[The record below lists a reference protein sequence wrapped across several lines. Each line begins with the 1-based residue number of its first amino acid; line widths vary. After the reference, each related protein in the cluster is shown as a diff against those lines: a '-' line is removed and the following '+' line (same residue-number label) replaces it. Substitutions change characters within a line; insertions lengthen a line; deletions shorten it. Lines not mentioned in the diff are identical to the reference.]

1 MSNETEALLLK
12 AVLEQYATPDPKIV
26 GTIPRNGINLAY
38 VSHAEITRILIEID
52 PMWNWQP
59 VAWVDGRPAIHEAN
73 GVATMWGTLTL
84 LGKSLVG
91 VGSVRSDKPDLDKE
105 LVGDFLRN
113 AAMRFGI
120 CLSLWSKQ
128 DWETPRNNVS
138 SVYTS
143 YPMSQVEVEKSK
155 QAHPANVQPKNSVSD
170 ALNDAQIEQAFTTP
184 PKSTA
189 KIGSLISDKQK
200 GLVSSLGK
208 EVADGDISAILKQ
221 LFDKTNLNTLTTKEG
236 SDLIKHLMGM
246 RQKKTDEQPF

>member
-91 VGSVRSDKPDLDKE
+91 VGSVRADKPDLDKE

-138 SVYTS
+138 SVHTS

-170 ALNDAQIEQAFTTP
+170 ALSDAQIEQAFTTP
-184 PKSTA
+184 PKPTA

>member
-73 GVATMWGTLTL
+73 GVATMWATLTL

-91 VGSVRSDKPDLDKE
+91 VGSVRADKPDLDKE

-128 DWETPRNNVS
+128 DWEAPRNNVS

-143 YPMSQVEVEKSK
+143 YPMSQVRLKRADRRTQRMFSRK
-155 QAHPANVQPKNSVSD
+155 AAHRK
-170 ALNDAQIEQAFTTP
+170 
-184 PKSTA
+184 
-189 KIGSLISDKQK
+189 
-200 GLVSSLGK
+200 
-208 EVADGDISAILKQ
+208 
-221 LFDKTNLNTLTTKEG
+221 
-236 SDLIKHLMGM
+236 
-246 RQKKTDEQPF
+246 R

>member
-1 MSNETEALLLK
+1 MSNETEAVMLK

-59 VAWVDGRPAIHEAN
+59 IDWVDGRPAIHEAN
-73 GVATMWGTLTL
+73 GVATMWATLTL

-91 VGSVRSDKPDLDKE
+91 VGSVRADKPDLDKE

-128 DWETPRNNVS
+128 DWEVKGNVESISTVQTRRADQVQESRN
-138 SVYTS
+138 
-143 YPMSQVEVEKSK
+143 
-155 QAHPANVQPKNSVSD
+155 AHPANVQPKNSAPV
-170 ALNDAQIEQAFTTP
+170 ALRDDQIEAAFTTSQP
-184 PKSTA
+184 SAT

-200 GLVSSLGK
+200 GLVSSLVK
-208 EVADGDISAILKQ
+208 EVADGDVKPIIKT
-221 LFDKTNLNTLTTKEG
+221 LFNKENLNTLTTKEG

-246 RQKKTDEQPF
+246 RKQASDEQPF

>member
-59 VAWVDGRPAIHEAN
+59 IDWQDGRPAIHETN
-73 GVATMWGTLTL
+73 GMATMWGTLTL

-91 VGSVRSDKPDLDKE
+91 VGSVRADKPDLDKE

-120 CLSLWSKQ
+120 CLALWSKQ
-128 DWETPRNNVS
+128 DWEAPRNVS
-138 SVYTS
+138 NINTS
-143 YPMSQVEVEKSK
+143 YPTKPSEVEKSK
-155 QAHPANVQPKNSVSD
+155 QAHPANDQPKSSLSD
-170 ALNDAQIEQAFTTP
+170 ALRDDEIERQFITP
-184 PKSTA
+184 PKPVS
-189 KIGSLISDKQK
+189 KIGSIISDKQK
-200 GLVSSLGK
+200 GLVSSLAK
-208 EVADGDISAILKQ
+208 EVADGDVGAILNE
-221 LFDKTNLNTLTTKEG
+221 LFNKSNLNTLTTKEG

-246 RQKKTDEQPF
+246 RQKTTDEQPF

>member
-1 MSNETEALLLK
+1 MSNETESLLLK
-12 AVLEQYATPDPKIV
+12 AVLEQYAIPDPKIV

-59 VAWVDGRPAIHEAN
+59 VAWVNGRPAIHEAN

-128 DWETPRNNVS
+128 ESQAPRNNVS

-143 YPMSQVEVEKSK
+143 YPMNSQDIETSK
-155 QAHPANVQPKNSVSD
+155 QAHPANYQPKTTTPDSLSD
-170 ALNDAQIEQAFTTP
+170 DQIEQAFNTP
-184 PKSTA
+184 FKPVS

-208 EVADGDISAILKQ
+208 EVADGDISGILKQ

>member
-105 LVGDFLRN
+105 LIGDFLRN

-170 ALNDAQIEQAFTTP
+170 ALSDAQIEQAFTTP

-189 KIGSLISDKQK
+189 KISSLISDKQK

>member
-1 MSNETEALLLK
+1 MSNETEAVMLK

-73 GVATMWGTLTL
+73 GVSTMWATLTL

-91 VGSVRSDKPDLDKE
+91 VGSVRADKPDLDKE

-128 DWETPRNNVS
+128 DWEVKGNVGSISTVQPR
-138 SVYTS
+138 
-143 YPMSQVEVEKSK
+143 MAEQVQQSRN
-155 QAHPANVQPKNSVSD
+155 AHPANVQSKNSISD
-170 ALNDAQIEQAFTTP
+170 ALNDAQIEQAFTTTLKP
-184 PKSTA
+184 TA

-200 GLVSSLGK
+200 GLVSSLVK
-208 EVADGDISAILKQ
+208 EVADGDVKPIIKT
-221 LFDKTNLNTLTTKEG
+221 LFSKENLNTLTTKEG

-246 RQKKTDEQPF
+246 RKKSSDEQPF

>member
-1 MSNETEALLLK
+1 MSNETEAVMLK

-59 VAWVDGRPAIHEAN
+59 IDWIEGRPAIHEAN
-73 GVATMWGTLTL
+73 GVATMWATLTL

-91 VGSVRSDKPDLDKE
+91 VGSVRADKPDLDKE

-128 DWETPRNNVS
+128 DWEVKGNVESIS
-138 SVYTS
+138 SVQTRRADQAQES
-143 YPMSQVEVEKSK
+143 RN
-155 QAHPANVQPKNSVSD
+155 AHPANERPKSSPQEALSD
-170 ALNDAQIEQAFTTP
+170 EQIASAFTTSP
-184 PKSTA
+184 TPTTA

-200 GLVSSLGK
+200 GLVSSLAR
-208 EVADGDISAILKQ
+208 EVADGEVQPIIKT
-221 LFDKTNLNTLTTKEG
+221 LFGKDNLNTLTTKEG
-236 SDLIKHLMGM
+236 SELIKHLMGM
-246 RQKKTDEQPF
+246 RKKSTDEQPF

>member
-1 MSNETEALLLK
+1 MSNETESLLLK

-73 GVATMWGTLTL
+73 GVATMWATLTL

-91 VGSVRSDKPDLDKE
+91 VGSVRADKPDLDKE

-128 DWETPRNNVS
+128 DSQAPRNNVS

-143 YPMSQVEVEKSK
+143 YPMNSQDMAASK
-155 QAHPANVQPKNSVSD
+155 QAHPANGQPEPTS
-170 ALNDAQIEQAFTTP
+170 ALTDEQIEAAFASP
-184 PKSTA
+184 AKPVS

-200 GLVSSLGK
+200 GLVSSLSK

-221 LFDKTNLNTLTTKEG
+221 LFDKSNLNTLTTKEG